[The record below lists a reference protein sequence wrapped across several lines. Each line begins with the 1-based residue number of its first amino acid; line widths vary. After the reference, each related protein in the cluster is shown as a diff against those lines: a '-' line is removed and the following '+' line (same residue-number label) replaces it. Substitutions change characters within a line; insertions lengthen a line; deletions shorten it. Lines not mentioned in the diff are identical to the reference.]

1 MVDLLVLSFS
11 TIFISNF
18 VLARFLGICPF
29 LGVSRK
35 LETSLG
41 MGFAVTFVMTM
52 ASVITYG
59 VQKLLVLYNVEF
71 LRTISFILVIAVL
84 VQFVEMIIKKAS
96 PVLYRALGI
105 YLPLITTNCAVMGV
119 AIINVDEGYSFIQTL
134 VNGFSAGLSFI
145 LAIVL
150 FAGLR
155 ERMEFAPLPKAM
167 KGFPIAL
174 IIAGLISMAFLG
186 FSNFNLQALFG
197 L

>member
-84 VQFVEMIIKKAS
+84 VQFVEMIIKKRS
-96 PVLYRALGI
+96 EEHTSELQSRPH
-105 YLPLITTNCAVMGV
+105 
-119 AIINVDEGYSFIQTL
+119 L
-134 VNGFSAGLSFI
+134 VCRLLLEKKKDRTA
-145 LAIVL
+145 A
-150 FAGLR
+150 A
-155 ERMEFAPLPKAM
+155 
-167 KGFPIAL
+167 
-174 IIAGLISMAFLG
+174 
-186 FSNFNLQALFG
+186 
-197 L
+197 